1 MYSFGLLLCE
11 MCIREL
17 PVRQQIQEQI
27 GLITNGV
34 LREMVMRCVMRAPEA
49 RPTTNDVITVLT
61 QQAETL
67 SAQRLHGDA

>member
-17 PVRQQIQEQI
+17 PVPKQIQEQI

-34 LREMVMRCVMRAPEA
+34 LREMVMRCVMRD
-49 RPTTNDVITVLT
+49 DVITVLT

>member
-17 PVRQQIQEQI
+17 PVPKQIQEQI

-34 LREMVMRCVMRAPEA
+34 LREMVMRCVMR
-49 RPTTNDVITVLT
+49 
-61 QQAETL
+61 
-67 SAQRLHGDA
+67 DA